1 MAKPQLAGLRDKGG
15 IWHIEK
21 RVKNYKKGWL
31 RESTCIPVSKRRKAE
46 QYLLNRLTEIQ
57 AEIER
62 RNEGVYTFTE
72 SAFRYL
78 KEISHKVSATTA
90 ASHLDEIIP
99 YIGNLTLENVHDST
113 LSSFIEHEK
122 ERGQSPK
129 SINNALG
136 VISAILHRAAERW
149 RNDQGKPWLK
159 YAPPKITRL
168 PLKGKQKVSYTLS
181 WNEQDRFLKELPS
194 HTAYAV
200 LFDFN
205 TSLRQSELVKLR
217 WEWEFKVNEY
227 SVFILPDT
235 VTKNEE
241 ERIVVCNS
249 IAQSVLESRRGIHAT
264 HVFTYNGNPVKKLN
278 TAAWRKAW
286 KRAGLPINRGFTKG
300 IHNIRH
306 TCGRRLR
313 AAGVKL
319 ETRKVIL
326 GHKNGDITTHYSQ
339 AEIQELRD
347 AVELLT
353 NRRKAS
359 PALKLVGKVSETKKQ
374 LKVA

>member
-1 MAKPQLAGLRDKGG
+1 MIVPLRNGLA
-15 IWHIEK
+15 H
-21 RVKNYKKGWL
+21 
-31 RESTCIPVSKRRKAE
+31 
-46 QYLLNRLTEIQ
+46 
-57 AEIER
+57 
-62 RNEGVYTFTE
+62 
-72 SAFRYL
+72 
-78 KEISHKVSATTA
+78 
-90 ASHLDEIIP
+90 
-99 YIGNLTLENVHDST
+99 
-113 LSSFIEHEK
+113 
-122 ERGQSPK
+122 
-129 SINNALG
+129 
-136 VISAILHRAAERW
+136 
-149 RNDQGKPWLK
+149 
-159 YAPPKITRL
+159 PKIR
-168 PLKGKQKVSYTLS
+168 
-181 WNEQDRFLKELPS
+181 
-194 HTAYAV
+194 
-200 LFDFN
+200 
-205 TSLRQSELVKLR
+205 SLRQSELVKLK

-249 IAQSVLESRRGIHAT
+249 IAQGVLESRRGIHAT
-264 HVFTYNGNPVKKLN
+264 HVFTYKGNPVKKLN

-286 KRAGLPINRGFTKG
+286 KRAGLPINRNFTKG

-313 AAGVKL
+313 AAGVRL